1 MTSDFLR
8 DMVRELKAKPDIGAL
23 PREFDRTPEEFVPY
37 FQRDWRGNF
46 HPQFFAQVQ
55 QRHHTDYFV
64 RRHSYDAQRRKE
76 ILQVT
81 CKLFANPQ

>member
-23 PREFDRTPEEFVPY
+23 PREFDRTPKEFVTKI
-37 FQRDWRGNF
+37 QRPGIETSTYS
-46 HPQFFAQVQ
+46 Q
-55 QRHHTDYFV
+55 QRYGTDYFV
-64 RRHSYDAQRRKE
+64 RGHSHDAQRRKE

-81 CKLFANPQ
+81 CKLLSNPQ

>member
-23 PREFDRTPEEFVPY
+23 PREFDRTPEEFAPNS
-37 FQRDWRGNF
+37 QRLGVETST
-46 HPQFFAQVQ
+46 HSFFAQAQ

-64 RRHSYDAQRRKE
+64 RGHSYDAQRRKE